1 MICLQFCLKINHA
14 NVKEK
19 NNFTPT
25 ICAGISRKKSWK
37 CANILRLLP
46 REQACFH
53 SLQKF
58 EFVNKNKKDHDNKN
72 S

>member
-46 REQACFH
+46 REQTICQ
-53 SLQKF
+53 QKQ
-58 EFVNKNKKDHDNKN
+58 ER